1 MNGISPH
8 KVAILYNKDVQVT
21 RGDPQDLL
29 AIQCT
34 ITAAQNLS
42 KALSSLGYQVAKI
55 PVRGSSRRT
64 RRQASFFFSE
74 RNIHIQ

>member
-1 MNGISPH
+1 MNGISPY

-34 ITAAQNLS
+34 ITATQNLS
-42 KALSSLGYQVAKI
+42 KALASLGYQVVKI
-55 PVRGSSRRT
+55 PVRGSLEELENRLH
-64 RRQASFFFSE
+64 FLFSK